1 MVSNGL
7 SLKHLHRN
15 ILTRLALFTR
25 GLLFISL
32 PAVLV
37 ASCYW
42 IFTHWLRLTAS
53 PNSIK
58 LFHWRVP
65 ALILLLDLYSMI
77 EIDHLAEQHQ
87 ITDSSF
93 SNPTS
98 LQIDH
103 LQESFASWLVWSYV
117 FWKMITQMTLSNG
130 ASTYRWRYDG
140 WKIHIQKKTYFR
152 PHVLSLYCELS
163 DLFVNYSWRQ
173 KINSG

>member
-1 MVSNGL
+1 MVNNVL
-7 SLKHLHRN
+7 SLKRLHRN
-15 ILTRLALFTR
+15 ILTWLVLFTR
-25 GLLFISL
+25 GLPFISL
-32 PAVLV
+32 PAVLF
-37 ASCYW
+37 ASCCC
-42 IFTHWLRLTAS
+42 ISKQWLRLTAS
-53 PNSIK
+53 PNNIK

-103 LQESFASWLVWSYV
+103 LQESFASWLVRLYF

-130 ASTYRWRYDG
+130 ASTQVNEWWLKYSNT
-140 WKIHIQKKTYFR
+140 KK
-152 PHVLSLYCELS
+152 HL
-163 DLFVNYSWRQ
+163 
-173 KINSG
+173 I